1 MAWLLARPWLLWLCA
16 GLIVAAVMGAAFAL
30 WLGSHDAALIA
41 KRDGEWQAELTKQR
55 SAEQARQMAAAA
67 EDYTRGIE
75 KGVELAKAAQDDR
88 VASTTT
94 IERVIHESPSAEA
107 CRYDAAAAL
116 ASNSLRQRPD

>member
-1 MAWLLARPWLLWLCA
+1 VSWIIARPWAVGLCA
-16 GLIVAAVMGAAFAL
+16 GLLVAALLMGGFAL
-30 WLGSHDAALIA
+30 WLGSHDDALIA
-41 KRDGEWQAELTKQR
+41 RRDGEWRAHLTAQR
-55 SAEQARQMAAAA
+55 AAEQDRQMAAAK
-67 EDYTRGIE
+67 EDYERGLE
-75 KGVELAKAAQDDR
+75 KGAALAKAAQDDR